1 MKGMRNMI
9 RSEGDNRADALE
21 RENHILK
28 DLLARYLLQEDR
40 MATKEIVDRR
50 IEYLLRYT
58 K

>member
-1 MKGMRNMI
+1 MRNMI

-21 RENHILK
+21 KENRILK

>member
-21 RENHILK
+21 KENRILK